1 MSKKATIISNWSR
14 NSRSSRCSRS
24 SRISR
29 LSILSRSSRTFGSLI
44 LLAAL
49 LLTACQSDTEDVP
62 VDSRPRSTVELLSY
76 SSPFLE
82 IAPWSTRADDNND
95 GYDDGT
101 KLPNGYQSYEQ
112 LHPHASTDD
121 STIGVFMTP
130 ENANP
135 AGDFIYQG
143 LDNGVSVWKSTI
155 VVEKDKQYWIYGFMP
170 RSGAENATI
179 ASLNGTGGDDF
190 ANGAVITL
198 NNYEA
203 LTTADVSVIVGL
215 RLATAS
221 EKINGAASIV
231 PLGNFSYTGQAEGE
245 NRLFVLLKHIY
256 AGLHFATKVDPVYAA
271 LRTIRITK
279 VELTAMNIK
288 PTVDLRITLTANSN
302 GTDPLTSVEYL
313 PTSVLAENKTIA
325 LYEKTNEQD
334 DHGVKVPVDDYYDF
348 LGCLV
353 PAASNNFV
361 LRTTYDIY
369 DTDTSVKPEGNL
381 IRKGCVA
388 ENQIRSGIV
397 NNFPTLQAG
406 ELFTVRLLI
415 KPTFLYVLSEPD
427 LDNPTI
433 TISN

>member
-1 MSKKATIISNWSR
+1 MSKKATIISNCSR
-14 NSRSSRCSRS
+14 N
-24 SRISR
+24 
-29 LSILSRSSRTFGSLI
+29 SRSSRTFGSLI

-62 VDSRPRSTVELLSY
+62 VDSRPRTTVELLSY
-76 SSPFLE
+76 STPFLE
-82 IAPWSTRADDNND
+82 IAPWSTRTDANND
-95 GYDDGT
+95 GYDDTT

-130 ENANP
+130 EATNP

-179 ASLNGTGGDDF
+179 SPLPTADISGEDQGY
-190 ANGAVITL
+190 AEGAVITL

-215 RLATAS
+215 RWAS
-221 EKINGAASIV
+221 EDEKMNDTKTNNV
-231 PLGNFSYTGQAEGE
+231 PLGNFSYTGRDEGN

-256 AGLHFATKVDPVYAA
+256 AGLHFATKVDPTYAA

-279 VELTAMNIK
+279 VELTAVNIM
-288 PTVDLRITLTANSN
+288 PTVNLEITLTANSD
-302 GTDPLTSVEYL
+302 GTDPLTNVEYL
-313 PTSVLAENKTIA
+313 STSTPVENKTIA

-334 DHGVKVPVDDYYDF
+334 DLGVKVPVNDYYDF

-361 LRTTYDIY
+361 LKTTYDVY
-369 DTDTSVKPEGNL
+369 DNNITTEHPNGNL

-397 NNFPTLQAG
+397 NNFPILQAG

>member
-1 MSKKATIISNWSR
+1 MSKKATIISNCSR
-14 NSRSSRCSRS
+14 NSRS

-29 LSILSRSSRTFGSLI
+29 LSRLSRSSRTFGSLI

-49 LLTACQSDTEDVP
+49 LLTACQSDTEEVP
-62 VDSRPRSTVELLSY
+62 VDSRPRTTVELLSY

-130 ENANP
+130 EATNP

-143 LDNGVSVWKSTI
+143 LDNGVSIWKSTI
-155 VVEKDKQYWIYGFMP
+155 VVEPTKNYWIYGFMP

-179 ASLNGTGGDDF
+179 SPLPTADTSGEDQGY
-190 ANGAVITL
+190 AQGAVITL

-231 PLGNFSYTGQAEGE
+231 PLGNFSYTGQDEGE

-256 AGLHFATKVDPVYAA
+256 AGLHFATKVDPIYAA

-279 VELTAMNIK
+279 VELTAVNIS
-288 PTVDLRITLTANSN
+288 PTVNLRITLTANGN
-302 GTDPLTSVEYL
+302 GTDPLTNVEYL
-313 PTSVLAENKTIA
+313 STSVPAENKTIA
-325 LYEKTNEQD
+325 LYEKTNEPD
-334 DHGVKVPVDDYYDF
+334 DLGVVVPVNDYYDF

-353 PAASNNFV
+353 PASTNSFV
-361 LRTTYDIY
+361 LKTTYDVY
-369 DTDTSVKPEGNL
+369 DNNITTEHPNGNL
-381 IRKGCVA
+381 TRKDCVA
-388 ENQIRSGIV
+388 ENSINPNIV
-397 NNFPTLQAG
+397 ENFPNLQAG

-415 KPTFLYVLSEPD
+415 KPTFLYVMSEPD

>member
-1 MSKKATIISNWSR
+1 MRMR
-14 NSRSSRCSRS
+14 NIFEDRSYRDYRNYRNYRTCS
-24 SRISR
+24 
-29 LSILSRSSRTFGSLI
+29 LSGLSGL
-44 LLAAL
+44 LLAAGL
-49 LLTACQSDTEDVP
+49 FFAGCQSDTEDVP
-62 VDSRPRSTVELLSY
+62 VDNRPRTTVELLSY

-82 IAPWSTRADDNND
+82 IAPWSTRADADND
-95 GYDDGT
+95 GYDDEEN
-101 KLPNGYQSYEQ
+101 LPNGYKSYEQ

-130 ENANP
+130 EATNP

-143 LDNGVSVWKSTI
+143 LEGNPPVSIWKSTI
-155 VVEKDKQYWIYGFMP
+155 VVEPTKNYWIYGFMP

-179 ASLNGTGGDDF
+179 SPLPGADTSGEDQGY
-190 ANGAVITL
+190 AKGAVITL
-198 NNYEA
+198 NNYAA

-231 PLGNFSYTGQAEGE
+231 PLGNFSYTGQPEGE

-279 VELTAMNIK
+279 VELTAVNIR
-288 PTVDLRITLTANSN
+288 PTVNLRITLTANSD

-313 PTSVLAENKTIA
+313 STSTPEEDKTIA
-325 LYEKTNEQD
+325 LYEKTNEPD
-334 DHGVKVPVDDYYDF
+334 DLGVEVPVDDYYDF

-353 PAASNNFV
+353 PASTNSFV
-361 LRTTYDIY
+361 LKTTYDVY
-369 DTDTSVKPEGNL
+369 DNNITTEHPNGNL
-381 IRKGCVA
+381 TRKGCVA
-388 ENQIRSGIV
+388 ENIINPEKV
-397 NNFPTLQAG
+397 EHFPNLKAG
-406 ELFTVRLLI
+406 ELFTVNLLI
-415 KPTFLYVLSEPD
+415 KPTFLYVMSEPD

-433 TISN
+433 VVN

>member
-190 ANGAVITL
+190 VRHSLCFRGAMCAIDNHFRAFSGQRLRDDSPYTL
-198 NNYEA
+198 
-203 LTTADVSVIVGL
+203 
-215 RLATAS
+215 
-221 EKINGAASIV
+221 
-231 PLGNFSYTGQAEGE
+231 
-245 NRLFVLLKHIY
+245 
-256 AGLHFATKVDPVYAA
+256 
-271 LRTIRITK
+271 
-279 VELTAMNIK
+279 
-288 PTVDLRITLTANSN
+288 
-302 GTDPLTSVEYL
+302 
-313 PTSVLAENKTIA
+313 
-325 LYEKTNEQD
+325 
-334 DHGVKVPVDDYYDF
+334 
-348 LGCLV
+348 
-353 PAASNNFV
+353 
-361 LRTTYDIY
+361 
-369 DTDTSVKPEGNL
+369 
-381 IRKGCVA
+381 
-388 ENQIRSGIV
+388 
-397 NNFPTLQAG
+397 
-406 ELFTVRLLI
+406 
-415 KPTFLYVLSEPD
+415 
-427 LDNPTI
+427 
-433 TISN
+433 